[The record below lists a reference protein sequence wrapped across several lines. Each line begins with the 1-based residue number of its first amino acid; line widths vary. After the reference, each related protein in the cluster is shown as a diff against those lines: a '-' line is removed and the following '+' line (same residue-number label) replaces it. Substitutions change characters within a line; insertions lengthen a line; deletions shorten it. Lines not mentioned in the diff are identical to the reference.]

1 MDFYPESGLNTT
13 ILRDSQLRCRSVS
26 ALSDLSAAL
35 LPPEAGGPDPHRV
48 AAAARILLDR
58 MPARQRLSVGS
69 GLVALEVVS
78 VASSGKTLGRRP
90 AADRA
95 RLVERIAKSG
105 PLGSAAI
112 DALKTLTL
120 LAAGGDEFAPEI
132 RSTGSVHPLSRPDPW
147 LRLRNPGDVSD
158 RESFDAIVVGSG
170 AGGAFC
176 ALELARAGLDVLI
189 VEEGER
195 WTSGRI
201 RATHPLE
208 RFGSLYRE
216 AGATITLGLPP
227 IALPTGRAVGGTTV
241 VNSGTCYRPPGPV
254 IDVWRGAGLELA
266 GDGLEQRLAEVEEM
280 IGVAP
285 VPAEVMGRN
294 GELAMA
300 GAAALGWE
308 HGPLRRN
315 APGCRGACQCA
326 IGCPNNAKAGVH
338 MNALPAACE
347 AGAAIATRL
356 RVSRVLTDR
365 GRATGVR
372 AIGPD
377 GRAVELLAP
386 RVVVAGGT
394 LETPTLLR
402 RSGLGKHPRIGR
414 GLSIHPAISVAARFD
429 EPVVAWHGVLQSA
442 GIEELHASRG
452 ILIEA
457 TSTPPGMGSM
467 LTPGFGADLVRRV
480 RGADHVAVLG
490 AMIADAPSGRV
501 FGSRTPVVG
510 YRLAQ
515 HDGRRLIE
523 ALDAMARIMLAAG
536 AEEVEIG
543 SGLKPVRSPGEIGPA
558 LDGLKPKS
566 MHLAA
571 FHPTGTAAAGGDSA
585 RHPVGPRGALRGVSG
600 VWVADGSI
608 LPGCPGVNPQVSIMA
623 LSGAVGEAVAV
634 T

>member
-1 MDFYPESGLNTT
+1 M
-13 ILRDSQLRCRSVS
+13 S

-35 LPPEAGGPDPHRV
+35 LPPEAGGPDPQRV
-48 AAAARILLDR
+48 AASARILLDR
-58 MPARQRLSVGS
+58 MPARQRLSVAA
-69 GLVALEVVS
+69 GLAALEAGS
-78 VASSGKTLGRRP
+78 VASSGMTLGRRP
-90 AADRA
+90 AVDRA
-95 RLVERIAKSG
+95 RFVERIARSG
-105 PLGSAAI
+105 PLGSAAV

-120 LAAGGDEFAPEI
+120 LAAGGDEFASEI
-132 RSTGSVHPLSRPDPW
+132 RSTGSLYPVSNPDPW
-147 LRLRNPGDVSD
+147 LRIRHPDD
-158 RESFDAIVVGSG
+158 MKERESFDVIVVGSG
-170 AGGAFC
+170 AGGAFA

-201 RATHPLE
+201 RTTHPVE
-208 RFGSLYRE
+208 RFASLYRE
-216 AGATITLGLPP
+216 AGATIALGLPP

-241 VNSGTCYRPPGPV
+241 VNSGTCYRPPDPV
-254 IDVWRGAGLELA
+254 VDVWRGAGLEIA
-266 GDGLEQRLAEVEEM
+266 GDGFEERLSDVERM

-285 VPAEVMGRN
+285 VPMEVMGRN
-294 GELAMA
+294 GELALA

-315 APGCRGACQCA
+315 APGCRGSCQCA
-326 IGCPNNAKAGVH
+326 IGCPNNAKGGVH

-356 RVSRVLTDR
+356 RVSKVLTDR

-372 AIGPD
+372 ATRPD
-377 GRAVELLAP
+377 GRSLDLIAP
-386 RVVVAGGT
+386 RVVVAGGA

-402 RSGLGKHPRIGR
+402 RSGLGKHPRLGR
-414 GLSIHPAISVAARFD
+414 GLSIHPAISVAARFR

-442 GIEELHASRG
+442 GVEELHDERG

-467 LTPGFGADLVRRV
+467 LTPGFGADLVRRIK
-480 RGADHVAVLG
+480 GADHVAALG

-501 FGSRTPVVG
+501 FGSGTPVVG
-510 YRLAQ
+510 YRLAR
-515 HDGRRLIE
+515 HDGRRLVE

-536 AEEVEIG
+536 AEEVELG
-543 SGLKPVRSPGEIGPA
+543 SGTHPVRSPGEIGPA
-558 LDGLKPKS
+558 LSGLKPKS

-571 FHPTGTAAAGGDSA
+571 FHPTGTAAAGGDPA
-585 RHPVGPRGALRGVSG
+585 RHPVGPRGALRGVDG

-623 LSGAVGEAVAV
+623 LSGAVGQAAASRG
-634 T
+634 

>member
-1 MDFYPESGLNTT
+1 
-13 ILRDSQLRCRSVS
+13 VS
-26 ALSDLSAAL
+26 ALSDLSSAF

-48 AAAARILLDR
+48 AASARILLDG
-58 MPARQRLSVGS
+58 MPAHQRLGVASA
-69 GLVALEVVS
+69 LVALEAGS
-78 VASSGKTLGRRP
+78 VAVSGRPIGMRP
-90 AADRA
+90 ADERA
-95 RLVERIAKSG
+95 RFVKRIARSG

-112 DALKTLTL
+112 DALKTMIL

-132 RSTGSVHPLSRPDPW
+132 RTTGSLHPVSAPDPP
-147 LRLRNPGDVSD
+147 LRIRPPGEIAD

-170 AGGAFC
+170 AGGAFA
-176 ALELARAGLDVLI
+176 ALELSRAGLEVLI

-201 RATHPLE
+201 RSTHPLE
-208 RFGSLYRE
+208 RFASLYRD
-216 AGATITLGLPP
+216 AGTAVALGLPP
-227 IALPTGRAVGGTTV
+227 IALPTGKAVGGTTV
-241 VNSGTCYRPPGPV
+241 VNSGTCYRPPQPV
-254 IDVWRGAGLELA
+254 VDVWRGAGLELA
-266 GDGLEQRLAEVEEM
+266 GDGFEGRIAEVERM

-285 VPAEVMGRN
+285 VPREIMGRN
-294 GELAMA
+294 GELALE

-308 HGPLRRN
+308 NGPLMRN

-347 AGAAIATRL
+347 LGAAIATRL
-356 RVSRVLTDR
+356 RVLRVLVED
-365 GRATGVR
+365 GRAAGVR
-372 AIGPD
+372 ALRPD
-377 GRAVELLAP
+377 GQTMELRAP
-386 RVVVAGGT
+386 RVIVSGGA

-402 RSGLGKHPRIGR
+402 RSGLGNHPRVGR
-414 GLSIHPAISVAARFD
+414 GLSIHPAISVAARFE

-442 GIEELHASRG
+442 GSHELHLKSG

-467 LTPGFGADLVRRV
+467 LTPGFGPELVRRV
-480 RGADHVAVLG
+480 EGGEYFAALG

-510 YRLAQ
+510 YRLAR

-536 AEEVEIG
+536 ATEVELG
-543 SGLKPVRSPGEIGPA
+543 SGTPSVRSPGEIGPA
-558 LDGLKPKS
+558 LANLKPKS
-566 MHLAA
+566 LHLAA
-571 FHPTGTAAAGGDSA
+571 FHPTGTAAAGGDAA
-585 RHPVGPRGALRGVSG
+585 RHPVGPSGALRGTKG

-623 LSGAVGEAVAV
+623 LSGAVGEAAAVA
-634 T
+634 